1 MVSEPTE
8 AVVEVEAPA
17 VGETCGGCGGDDAGA
32 GGAGLVAA
40 PVQEVPV
47 VRAEAVVSLFSLFS
61 PVERALH
68 RLSRTTSFNAGWVE
82 MGGLEETG
90 VSVACRDSVETEA
103 QTLQRDNAAWCA
115 QPGGPGGD
123 GGAGGHGGGGGGG
136 CGGASFGL
144 FLWSRHPIG
153 SVEVGESLWSRWFRW
168 AWGLGRTFLGNSGI
182 AGTTGVFADTN
193 F

>member
-1 MVSEPTE
+1 MVSGPAE
-8 AVVEVEAPA
+8 AVVEVEAAVALKPA
-17 VGETCGGCGGDDAGA
+17 VAAAEMMWAA
-32 GGAGLVAA
+32 QAVAVAPVA

-103 QTLQRDNAAWCA
+103 QTLQMRIT
-115 QPGGPGGD
+115 QR
-123 GGAGGHGGGGGGG
+123 GA
-136 CGGASFGL
+136 
-144 FLWSRHPIG
+144 PNP
-153 SVEVGESLWSRWFRW
+153 VDPVV
-168 AWGLGRTFLGNSGI
+168 
-182 AGTTGVFADTN
+182 TGVPVAMEAVAAVAAEERASGSIPLVKGVSHWVSGSR
-193 F
+193 